1 MPTGII
7 LLDKPRGL
15 SSNGAL
21 QRVRKAY
28 GAASA
33 GHVGTLDPMATG
45 MLPLCLDEAT
55 KVIAEIESGAKC
67 YEFTVKLGA
76 RTDTG
81 DAEGTVVDQRPV
93 PPLDSARVESAIA
106 GFRGTIQ
113 QVPPMYSALKRAG
126 RPLYELARQGVEVE
140 RAARTIEIRQL
151 ALLELGADTL
161 RLICECAKGTYI
173 RVLGED
179 IARALGT
186 LGHLIQLRRLWV
198 EPFRFAAMVDLEA
211 VLAGAASGEHLLAAD
226 VALQALPATRLTA
239 EQVAVLRHG
248 QALEPGATEITG
260 PMPGRRVRVYGPEAA
275 FLGLAE
281 LLADGRLQPRRLLHT
296 SFSKPML

>member
-7 LLDKPRGL
+7 LLDKPQGL

-28 GAASA
+28 RAASA

-67 YEFTVKLGA
+67 YEFTVQLGA

-81 DAEGTVVDQRPV
+81 DAEGRVVQELPV
-93 PPLDSARVESAIA
+93 PAIDPVRLEAALA
-106 GFRGTIQ
+106 GFRGTLQ
-113 QVPPMYSALKRAG
+113 QVPPMYSALKREG
-126 RPLYELARQGVEVE
+126 RPLYELARQGLEVE
-140 RAARTIEIRQL
+140 RAARTIEIRRL
-151 ALLELGADTL
+151 EVIELGADTL
-161 RLICECAKGTYI
+161 RLVCECAKGTYI

-179 IARALGT
+179 ISRSLGT
-186 LGHLIQLRRLWV
+186 CGHLTQLRRLWV
-198 EPFRFAAMVDLEA
+198 EPFRSAAMVELPA
-211 VLAGAASGEHLLAAD
+211 VLEGAGSGEYLQPPD
-226 VALQALPATRLTA
+226 VALQALPRVRLTA
-239 EQVAVLRHG
+239 VQVATVRHG
-248 QALEPGATEITG
+248 QALEAGAASIEGTG
-260 PMPGRRVRVYGPEAA
+260 PARRVRVYGPEGA

-281 LLADGRLQPRRLLHT
+281 LLADGRLQPRRLMAAIAT
-296 SFSKPML
+296 